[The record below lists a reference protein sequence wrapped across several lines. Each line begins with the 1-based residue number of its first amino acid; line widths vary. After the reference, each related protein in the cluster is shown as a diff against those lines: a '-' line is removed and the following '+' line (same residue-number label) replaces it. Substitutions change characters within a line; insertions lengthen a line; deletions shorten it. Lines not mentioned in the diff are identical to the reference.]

1 MKVVVAMVATMGS
14 QQVAMMVE
22 KMAAMRV
29 GKMAVLLSPGFELV
43 QQLVLEKMM
52 VVPSV
57 CE

>member
-1 MKVVVAMVATMGS
+1 MVVAMVATMGS

-29 GKMAVLLSPGFELV
+29 GKMAVLLSLGFELV